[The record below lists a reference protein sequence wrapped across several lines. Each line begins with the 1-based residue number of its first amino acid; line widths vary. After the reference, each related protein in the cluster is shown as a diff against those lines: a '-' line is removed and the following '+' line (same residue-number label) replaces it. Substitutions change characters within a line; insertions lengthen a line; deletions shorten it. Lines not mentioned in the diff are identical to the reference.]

1 MLFNTL
7 DFGIFLSLVFALYWT
22 LGRGKVHVQNYIL
35 LLASYFFY
43 GYWDWWFLS
52 LLFISSA
59 TDFWVGIKLNQTD
72 SDKHRKFLLS
82 LSVFVNL
89 GLLFSF
95 KYFNFFIGSFIEKFS
110 FAGFIFTRNDVS
122 FILPIGISFYTLQ
135 TLSYTIDVYKRRIT
149 PTHNW
154 VEFFTYV
161 SFFPQILLGLF
172 KKIVIADACGRQ
184 VDLIFSDY
192 QNLDGS
198 TLLLGAIY
206 FLFQVYGDFS
216 GYSDMAIGMGRLF
229 GINLSQN
236 FNYPFLSQNPR
247 ELWQRWHISLTTWF
261 RDYVYIPLGG
271 NRKSEFRT
279 QLNILIVF
287 LLSGLWHGA
296 YWTFIV
302 WGAIHGLVLLADRNL
317 SHLKSY
323 LGKKSRLEIP
333 SFSALSFL
341 LTLTVFTYFSLS
353 SVFFRSATIP
363 EALHYFSRMFGPGLF
378 SIPQYYSKLF
388 ILIPFTFFEWYQR
401 NKTHALEISHWKKWQ
416 RWLVYYIF
424 MAFISYYFTTD
435 RPYIYFQF

>member
-1 MLFNTL
+1 LLFNTL
-7 DFGIFLSLVFALYWT
+7 DFGIFFSIVFALYWT
-22 LGRGKVHVQNYIL
+22 LGKKSVKAQNYIL

-43 GYWDWWFLS
+43 GYWDWWFLI

-59 TDFWVGIKLNQTD
+59 TDFLVAILLDQTSSARRRKL
-72 SDKHRKFLLS
+72 LLS
-82 LSVFVNL
+82 ISLIVNL

-110 FAGFIFTRNDVS
+110 FAGFVFTRNDVS

-135 TLSYTIDVYKRRIT
+135 TLSYTIDVYRKHIPATR
-149 PTHNW
+149 NW

-161 SFFPQILLGLF
+161 SFFPQLAAGPIERAGKMLPQFKVLRSFDYTAAKDGMRQILLGLF

-192 QNLDGS
+192 QNLNGS
-198 TLLLGAIY
+198 TLFIGAIY

-229 GINLSQN
+229 GLKLSQN
-236 FNYPFLSQNPR
+236 FHYPFLAKNPR

-271 NRKSEFRT
+271 NRQSEFRT
-279 QLNILIVF
+279 QVNLLIVF

-302 WGAIHGLVLLADRNL
+302 WG
-317 SHLKSY
+317 
-323 LGKKSRLEIP
+323 
-333 SFSALSFL
+333 
-341 LTLTVFTYFSLS
+341 LTYS
-353 SVFFRSATIP
+353 
-363 EALHYFSRMFGPGLF
+363 LF
-378 SIPQYYSKLF
+378 SY
-388 ILIPFTFFEWYQR
+388 
-401 NKTHALEISHWKKWQ
+401 
-416 RWLVYYIF
+416 
-424 MAFISYYFTTD
+424 
-435 RPYIYFQF
+435 